1 MLKPSYIS
9 ALVLGVILTGCTS
22 HANTAQVNPE
32 SAAKTDST
40 NASNTNASSTKA
52 SSTTA
57 PAAQTRPPTAVELAD
72 FNTWRQSFRAKALAK
87 GIQPAVFDS
96 AFKGVTLDNQV
107 IKLDGSQA
115 EFTRQ
120 IWEYLDTATS
130 ATRVTTGREKWQS
143 MEKTLAAIEAR
154 YQVDAK
160 VVVSVWGMETNYGS
174 YRGNT
179 STIAG
184 LATLAFEGRRRDFAE
199 AELIGALQILQAGD
213 VTPERMRGSWA
224 GAMGHTQF
232 MPTSYLQYAQD
243 FNGDGKR
250 DIWSEDPTDALA
262 STAAYL
268 ARFGWQHKAPWG
280 VEITLPPGFD
290 YASADQ
296 DNRQPVAYWRERGV
310 KTITGQ
316 PLPDF
321 GDAAILVPAGA
332 HGPVFAIFKNFNVIR
347 RYNNA
352 TSYAMA
358 VGHLGDKLAGGRD
371 FVASWPRDERA
382 LSRSEK
388 VALQQALTAK
398 GFNTQGSDGVIGPN
412 TIKAIRAYQQS
423 QGQVADGYPSA
434 ILLAQLKR

>member
-1 MLKPSYIS
+1 MLKPTYIS

-22 HANTAQVNPE
+22 AANTTPVTTE
-32 SAAKTDST
+32 SAKDSAQT
-40 NASNTNASSTKA
+40 
-52 SSTTA
+52 STTTNKTST
-57 PAAQTRPPTAVELAD
+57 PAAKTRPPTATELAD
-72 FNTWRQSFRAKALAK
+72 FNTWRQQFRVQALNK
-87 GIQPAVFDS
+87 GITPATFDA
-96 AFKGVTLDNQV
+96 AFKGVKLDNQV

-130 ATRVTTGREKWQS
+130 ATRVTNGREKWQS
-143 MEKTLAAIEAR
+143 LEKTLSAIEAR

-184 LATLAFEGRRRDFAE
+184 LATLAFEGRRRAFAE
-199 AELIGALQILQAGD
+199 AELIGALKILQAGD

-280 VEITLPPGFD
+280 VEIKLPQNFD
-290 YASADQ
+290 YATADQ
-296 DNRQPVAYWRERGV
+296 SNLKPVAYWREHGV

-321 GDAAILVPAGA
+321 GEAAILVPAGA
-332 HGPVFAIFKNFNVIR
+332 HGPVFAIFKNFKVIR

-358 VGHLGDKLAGGRD
+358 VGHLADKLDGAGE
-371 FVASWPRDERA
+371 FVASWPRQERA
-382 LSRSEK
+382 LSRTEK
-388 VALQQALTAK
+388 VTLQKMLTAK
-398 GFNTQGSDGVIGPN
+398 GFDTKGSDGVIGPN
-412 TIKAIRAYQQS
+412 SINAIRAYQQS
-423 QGQVADGYPSA
+423 KQQVADGYASA
-434 ILLAQLKR
+434 SLLEQLQR

>member
-1 MLKPSYIS
+1 MLKPTYIS
-9 ALVLGVILTGCTS
+9 ALVLGVILSGCTS
-22 HANTAQVNPE
+22 AANTAPVTTE
-32 SAAKTDST
+32 SAKDSAKT
-40 NASNTNASSTKA
+40 
-52 SSTTA
+52 STTA
-57 PAAQTRPPTAVELAD
+57 NKTSTPAAKTRPPTATEMAD
-72 FNTWRQSFRAKALAK
+72 FNTWRQQFRVQALNK
-87 GIQPAVFDS
+87 GITPATFDA
-96 AFKGVTLDNQV
+96 AFKGVKLDNQV

-130 ATRVTTGREKWQS
+130 TTRVTTGREKWKS
-143 MEKTLAAIEAR
+143 LEKTLSAIEAR
-154 YQVDAK
+154 YNVDAK

-184 LATLAFEGRRRDFAE
+184 LATLAFEGRRRTFAE
-199 AELIGALQILQAGD
+199 AELIGALKILQAGD

-280 VEITLPPGFD
+280 VEIKLPQNFD
-290 YASADQ
+290 YTTADQ
-296 DNRQPVAYWRERGV
+296 SNLKPVAYWRERGV

-332 HGPVFAIFKNFNVIR
+332 HGPVFAIFKNFKVIR

-358 VGHLGDKLAGGRD
+358 VGHLADKLDGAGE
-371 FVASWPRDERA
+371 FVASWPREERA

-388 VALQQALTAK
+388 VALQKMLTAK
-398 GFNTQGSDGVIGPN
+398 GFDTKGVDGVIGPN
-412 TIKAIRAYQQS
+412 SINAIRAYQQS
-423 QGQVADGYPSA
+423 KQQVADGYASA
-434 ILLAQLKR
+434 SLLEQLKR

>member
-22 HANTAQVNPE
+22 HANTAPSQAETVKVP
-32 SAAKTDST
+32 AKTT
-40 NASNTNASSTKA
+40 AKA
-52 SSTTA
+52 GNGKA
-57 PAAQTRPPTAVELAD
+57 PATGPQTRPPTAMELANFD
-72 FNTWRQSFRAKALAK
+72 AWRQSFRTKALAK
-87 GIQPAVFDS
+87 GIQPAIFDR
-96 AFKGVTLDNQV
+96 AFKDVKLDQQV
-107 IKLDGSQA
+107 IKLDSSQA

-120 IWEYLDTATS
+120 IWDYLDTATS
-130 ATRVTTGREKWQS
+130 ATRVTTGRQKWQS
-143 MEKTLAAIEAR
+143 LEKTLSAIEAR

-199 AELIGALQILQAGD
+199 AELIGALTILQAGD
-213 VTPERMRGSWA
+213 VTPERMKGSWA

-280 VEITLPPGFD
+280 VEIKLPQGFD

-296 DNRQPVAYWRERGV
+296 GNLKPVSYWRERGV
-310 KTITGQ
+310 KTINDQ

-321 GDAAILVPAGA
+321 GEAAILVPAGA
-332 HGPVFAIFKNFNVIR
+332 HGPVFAIFKNFKVIR

-358 VGHLGDKLAGGRD
+358 VGHLADKLDGGAD
-371 FVASWPRDERA
+371 FVASWPRAERA

-412 TIKAIRAYQQS
+412 TINAIRAYQQS
-423 QGQVADGYPSA
+423 TQQVADGYASA
-434 ILLAQLKR
+434 RLLEQLKR

>member
-22 HANTAQVNPE
+22 HANTAPTTPE
-32 SAAKTDST
+32 STKDGTNKTST
-40 NASNTNASSTKA
+40 PT
-52 SSTTA
+52 
-57 PAAQTRPPTAVELAD
+57 PAANTRPPTATELAD
-72 FNTWRQSFRAKALAK
+72 FNTWRQQFRVQALNK
-87 GIQPAVFDS
+87 GITPATFDA
-96 AFKGVTLDNQV
+96 AFKGVKLDNQV
-107 IKLDGSQA
+107 IKLDSSQA

-130 ATRVTTGREKWQS
+130 TTRVTTGREKWKS
-143 MEKTLAAIEAR
+143 LEKTLSAIEAR
-154 YQVDAK
+154 YNVDAK

-184 LATLAFEGRRRDFAE
+184 LATLAFEGRRRTFAE
-199 AELIGALQILQAGD
+199 AELIGALKILQAGD

-280 VEITLPPGFD
+280 VEITLPQGFD
-290 YASADQ
+290 YTTADQ
-296 DNRQPVAYWRERGV
+296 GNLKPVAYWRERGV
-310 KTITGQ
+310 KTINGQ

-321 GDAAILVPAGA
+321 GEAAILVPAGA
-332 HGPVFAIFKNFNVIR
+332 HGPVFAIFKNFKVIR

-358 VGHLGDKLAGGRD
+358 VGHLADKLDGAGE
-371 FVASWPRDERA
+371 FVASWPREERA

-388 VALQQALTAK
+388 VTLQKILTAK
-398 GFNTQGSDGVIGPN
+398 GFDTKGSDGVIGPN
-412 TIKAIRAYQQS
+412 SINAIRAYQQS
-423 QGQVADGYPSA
+423 KQQVADGYASA
-434 ILLAQLKR
+434 SLLEQLKR

>member
-9 ALVLGVILTGCTS
+9 ALVLGAILTGCTS
-22 HANTAQVNPE
+22 HANTAVANGE
-32 SAAKTDST
+32 SA
-40 NASNTNASSTKA
+40 TNASSTQTATK
-52 SSTTA
+52 A
-57 PAAQTRPPTAVELAD
+57 PAPSTNGPQTRPPTAAELAD
-72 FNTWRQSFRAKALAK
+72 FNAWRQGFRTRALAN

-96 AFKGVTLDNQV
+96 AFKDVKLDNQV
-107 IKLDGSQA
+107 IKLDGNQA

-130 ATRVTTGREKWQS
+130 TTRVTTGREKWKS
-143 MEKTLAAIEAR
+143 MEKTLSAIEAR
-154 YQVDAK
+154 YNVDAK

-199 AELIGALQILQAGD
+199 AELMGALKILQAGD

-268 ARFGWQHKAPWG
+268 ARFGWQHGAPWG
-280 VEITLPPGFD
+280 VEIKLPAGFD
-290 YASADQ
+290 YASAAQ

-310 KTITGQ
+310 KTMTGQ
-316 PLPDF
+316 ALPDF
-321 GDAAILVPAGA
+321 GEAAILVPAGA

-358 VGHLGDKLAGGRD
+358 VGHLADKLDGGGE
-371 FVASWPRDERA
+371 FVAKWPRDERA

-388 VALQQALTAK
+388 IALQQALTAK
-398 GFNTQGSDGVIGPN
+398 GFNTQGADGVIGPN
-412 TIKAIRAYQQS
+412 TINAIRAYQQS
-423 QGQVADGYPSA
+423 TRQVADGYPSA
-434 ILLAQLKR
+434 LLLEQLKR

>member
-9 ALVLGVILTGCTS
+9 ALVLGVILTGCAST
-22 HANTAQVNPE
+22 ANTAQAVGEVNSDAPLKANATT
-32 SAAKTDST
+32 SNKTSVQAA
-40 NASNTNASSTKA
+40 A
-52 SSTTA
+52 
-57 PAAQTRPPTAVELAD
+57 TRPPSALELAD
-72 FNTWRQSFRAKALAK
+72 FATWRQDFRTRALTK
-87 GIQPAVFDS
+87 GITAATFDR
-96 AFKGVTLDNQV
+96 AFKDVTLDQKV

-160 VVVSVWGMETNYGS
+160 VVMSVWGMETNYGS
-174 YRGNT
+174 YRGNIN
-179 STIAG
+179 TIAG
-184 LATLAFEGRRRDFAE
+184 LATLAFEGRRRTFAE
-199 AELIGALQILQAGD
+199 AELIGALKILQAGD
-213 VTPERMRGSWA
+213 VTPEMMRGSWA

-232 MPTSYLQYAQD
+232 MPTSYLRYAQD

-268 ARFGWQHKAPWG
+268 AHFGWQRGAPWG
-280 VEITLPPGFD
+280 VEIKLPPKFD

-296 DNRQPVAYWRERGV
+296 NNLKPVSYWHERGV
-310 KTITGQ
+310 TTIDGKA
-316 PLPDF
+316 LPDF

-332 HGPVFAIFKNFNVIR
+332 QGPVFVIFKNFKVIR

-358 VGHLGDKLAGGRD
+358 VGHLGDKLDGAQD
-371 FVASWPRDERA
+371 FVASWPRSERA
-382 LSRSEK
+382 LSRAEK
-388 VALQQALTAK
+388 ISLQKTLTAK
-398 GFNTQGSDGVIGPN
+398 GFDTQGADGVIGPN
-412 TIKAIRAYQQS
+412 TINAIRAYQQS
-423 QGQVADGYPSA
+423 KQQVADGYASA
-434 ILLAQLKR
+434 SLLEQLKR

>member
-1 MLKPSYIS
+1 M
-9 ALVLGVILTGCTS
+9 
-22 HANTAQVNPE
+22 
-32 SAAKTDST
+32 
-40 NASNTNASSTKA
+40 
-52 SSTTA
+52 TTA
-57 PAAQTRPPTAVELAD
+57 PTTPDASHTANKASASANSKVDATGPQTRPPTALELASFD
-72 FNTWRQSFRAKALAK
+72 AWRQGFRTKALAK
-87 GIQPAVFDS
+87 GIQPAIFDR
-96 AFKGVTLDNQV
+96 AFKDVKLDQQV

-130 ATRVTTGREKWQS
+130 ATRVTTGRQKWQS
-143 MEKTLAAIEAR
+143 LEKTLSAIEAR

-199 AELIGALQILQAGD
+199 AELIGALKILQAGD

-250 DIWSEDPTDALA
+250 DIWSDDPTDALA

-268 ARFGWQHKAPWG
+268 ARFGWQHGAPWG
-280 VEITLPPGFD
+280 VEIKLPQGFD

-296 DNRQPVAYWRERGV
+296 DNLKPVAYWRDRGV
-310 KTITGQ
+310 KTINGQ
-316 PLPDF
+316 ALPDF
-321 GDAAILVPAGA
+321 GEAAILVPAGA
-332 HGPVFAIFKNFNVIR
+332 HGPVFAIFKNFKVIR

-358 VGHLGDKLAGGRD
+358 VGHLADKLDGGAD
-371 FVASWPRDERA
+371 FVANWPRSERA

-412 TIKAIRAYQQS
+412 TINAIRAYQQS
-423 QGQVADGYPSA
+423 KQLVADGYPSA
-434 ILLAQLKR
+434 ILLEQLKR